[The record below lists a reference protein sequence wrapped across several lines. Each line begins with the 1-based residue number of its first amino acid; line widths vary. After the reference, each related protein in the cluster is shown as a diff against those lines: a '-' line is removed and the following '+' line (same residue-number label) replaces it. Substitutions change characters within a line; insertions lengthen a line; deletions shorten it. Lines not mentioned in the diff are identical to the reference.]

1 MGEASLNLQTS
12 WMNEMKLMLKS
23 MSEQMSQL
31 ATKDDLIKI
40 DEKINYAISGFEKV
54 KEELVVIKAENKQLK
69 EKLAD
74 LENKSRRNNLI
85 FRGIPESTD
94 YRKVVHELCGSLLG
108 LTSEVNIVQAFPI
121 GRSRTGRRVVLVEFA
136 SYKDVLLIMSSMHK
150 AKNTDILIQQDLSYV
165 TRIRRNNL
173 LFWRRRIMQIIPG
186 ARLRLRTDVLILTVN
201 NRTVKFKWDDEDG
214 LITEERGNGL
224 ALLAE
229 ITGVDFL
236 NLPNEAGSGGSVSG
250 VTTEGTPHLK

>member
-1 MGEASLNLQTS
+1 
-12 WMNEMKLMLKS
+12 
-23 MSEQMSQL
+23 
-31 ATKDDLIKI
+31 
-40 DEKINYAISGFEKV
+40 
-54 KEELVVIKAENKQLK
+54 
-69 EKLAD
+69 
-74 LENKSRRNNLI
+74 
-85 FRGIPESTD
+85 
-94 YRKVVHELCGSLLG
+94 
-108 LTSEVNIVQAFPI
+108 
-121 GRSRTGRRVVLVEFA
+121 
-136 SYKDVLLIMSSMHK
+136 MHK

-236 NLPNEAGSGGSVSG
+236 NFPNEAGSGGSVSS